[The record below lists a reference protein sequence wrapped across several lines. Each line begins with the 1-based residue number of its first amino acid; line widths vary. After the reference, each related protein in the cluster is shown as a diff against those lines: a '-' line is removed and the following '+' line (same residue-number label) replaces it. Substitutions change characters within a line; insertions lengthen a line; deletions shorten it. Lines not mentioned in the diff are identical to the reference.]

1 MKVMP
6 IRPQPGEIL
15 FYLSPEDI
23 ENMSTL
29 EALTLVESLGFKSE
43 FRYRSWEKDGQQQT
57 KLYILIHYEKREF
70 NSALEADYLSAEQE
84 ILATRIKPTSAVH
97 FSYCLKYGRE
107 MAETSASVAA

>member
-1 MKVMP
+1 MEVMP

-23 ENMSTL
+23 VNMSTL

-43 FRYRSWEKDGQQQT
+43 LRYRSWEQDGQMKT

-70 NSALEADYLSAEQE
+70 NSALETDYLSAEQE
-84 ILATRIKPTSAVH
+84 ILATRIKPTTAVY

-107 MAETSASVAA
+107 MEKISADAA